1 MRQPVLPTCQ
11 SSAPNSWSAPSVRA
25 SCARSSRARGKDLA
39 ADVAAMGRG
48 CAASTHTKQ
57 VGTTLTGKQ
66 AAEDAP
72 QSFPFEAKGSHCYRV
87 YAQASEGI
95 HDLDI
100 AVKDSAGILIAQDS
114 TDDPRPV
121 VPEDGEVCFRQD
133 DPATVVVSV
142 GMGQG
147 SYALQIW
154 GD

>member
-1 MRQPVLPTCQ
+1 M
-11 SSAPNSWSAPSVRA
+11 A
-25 SCARSSRARGKDLA
+25 
-39 ADVAAMGRG
+39 RG
-48 CAASTHTKQ
+48 CAASTHTKP
-57 VGTTLTGKQ
+57 VGSTLTGKQ

-87 YAQASEGI
+87 YAQASAGI
-95 HDLDI
+95 HDLDV

-114 TDDPRPV
+114 TEDPRPV
-121 VPEDGEVCFRQD
+121 VLEDGEVCFRQD
-133 DPATVVVSV
+133 DSASVVVSV